1 MGLFTNKSIDFDKIR
16 SVVILEQ
23 TQLYKEKSNWGLS
36 IGSTLGDSRAI
47 AMDGGNVPTC
57 MEIKFSITYKNGKKE
72 IVKATSGTE
81 LCDHLLQLAIDPAIE
96 SAARYSNNTEEF
108 YEYEPVSLG
117 KNQLPNGDYLVGR
130 DIPVGTYDFTWVF
143 GRGDIM
149 KFKND
154 HDTTLGAT
162 TYFQHVGTKYD
173 YEYRQCLNVNC
184 KDGEL
189 LKINGNVIV
198 GIAKS
203 KKVESNL

>member
-1 MGLFTNKSIDFDKIR
+1 MGLFTNKSIDFDKIQ

-23 TQLYKEKSNWGLS
+23 TQLYKGKSNWGIS
-36 IGSTLGDSRAI
+36 FGSTLGDSRVI
-47 AMDGGNVPTC
+47 AMDGSNVLAG

-81 LCDHLLQLAIDPAIE
+81 FCDSLLQLAIDPSVE
-96 SAARYSNNTEEF
+96 RAARPMNSAEESS
-108 YEYEPVSLG
+108 EYEPVSPG

-143 GRGDIM
+143 GSGDIM
-149 KFKND
+149 KFKNG

-162 TYFQHVGTKYD
+162 TYFQHVGTKCD

-203 KKVESNL
+203 KKVELEL